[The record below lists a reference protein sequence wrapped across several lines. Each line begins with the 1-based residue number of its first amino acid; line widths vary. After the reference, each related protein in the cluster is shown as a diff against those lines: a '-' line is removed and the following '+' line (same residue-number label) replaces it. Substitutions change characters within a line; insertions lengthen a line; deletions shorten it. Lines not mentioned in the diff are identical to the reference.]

1 MIQPR
6 HDQPQ
11 DFDWDEVKQR
21 LNRAQQSLE
30 SADHLTPQQI
40 KSLMD
45 QRARQLARVPDKAID
60 TSELLEVVR
69 FRIGKE
75 ELAIET
81 QFVVEQLMRS
91 KGITLIPETDEYFVG
106 ITNLR
111 GEIITVVDLGRFLGI
126 PSRVSNASPLLV
138 LGRSGKPECAIL
150 VESLLHVETIRKNEI
165 LEPSGGLGAVI
176 ELLIGCTSQA
186 VMILAGEAVLKCER
200 LFIDQNE

>member
-186 VMILAGEAVLKCER
+186 VMIFAGEAVLKCER